1 MKKNF
6 LSAILLGLVAV
17 FNDIQAQEIRLHTPP
32 GYNYLYTPDNI
43 PKGSEGSPYLDDWKL
58 ADIHLRNDKTISGL
72 MIRYNVYSDQMLY
85 LENDVAYTI
94 GAPDSISEIL
104 LSNKVFIYREYR
116 KANKTKKGFFELIF
130 KGKVSLLIKYEIEFI
145 RANYNVALN
154 SGNKNDRLILEQQF
168 YLQQEKQIVPLDKRD
183 RFFEVFQD
191 KNKAVSDYMNKEKL
205 SIKKQQ
211 DVIKIL
217 TYYNQLQ

>member
-1 MKKNF
+1 MKKKLF
-6 LSAILLGLVAV
+6 ISTVLLCLVV
-17 FNDIQAQEIRLHTPP
+17 FNLHAQEIRLHTPP

-58 ADIHLRNDKTISGL
+58 ADIKLKNHKTISGVML
-72 MIRYNVYSDQMLY
+72 RYSVYSDQMLY
-85 LENDVAYTI
+85 QENNVAYTI

-104 LSNKVFIYREYR
+104 LSNKVFIYREYQ
-116 KANKTKKGFFELIF
+116 KAKKTKKGFFELVLD
-130 KGKVSLLIKYEIEFI
+130 GKVSLLNKYEIELI

-154 SGNKNDRLILEQQF
+154 SGNKNDRLILEQQL
-168 YLQQEKQIVPLDKRD
+168 YLQLDNQIVPLDKKD
-183 RFFEVFQD
+183 VLFEILQD
-191 KNKAVSDYMNKEKL
+191 KNKAVKDYMNKEKL

>member
-1 MKKNF
+1 MTKK
-6 LSAILLGLVAV
+6 LSFSTILLCLVVV
-17 FNDIQAQEIRLHTPP
+17 FNLHAQEIRLHTPP

-58 ADIHLRNDKTISGL
+58 ADIQLKNHKTISGV
-72 MIRYNVYSDQMLY
+72 MVRYNVHSDQMLY
-85 LENDVAYTI
+85 QENNVAYAI

-104 LSNKVFIYREYR
+104 LSNKVFIYREY
-116 KANKTKKGFFELIF
+116 KKVKKTKKGFFELIF
-130 KGKVSLLIKYEIEFI
+130 NGKVSLLNKYEIELI

-154 SGNKNDRLILEQQF
+154 SGNKNDRLILEQQL
-168 YLQQEKQIVPLDKRD
+168 YLQQDKQIVPLDKKD
-183 RFFEVFQD
+183 VLFEILQD
-191 KNKAVSDYMNKEKL
+191 KNKAVNNYMNKEKL